1 MTTSTEQKA
10 NHLIDEK
17 SPYLLQ
23 HAYNP
28 VDWYPW
34 TEEAFAKAAREDK
47 PIFLS
52 IGYST
57 CHWCH
62 VMEEESFEDKQVAE
76 FLNQHFVSIK
86 VDREERPDVDNIY
99 MKVCQTLTGRGG
111 WPLTVIMTPEK
122 EPFFAG
128 TYFTKESRMGR
139 PGLLEILRG
148 IQSAWQEKRSVLLQS
163 SSEIM
168 EAIKKKERVNSQTE
182 FSREELEG
190 LLERAYQ
197 GFKATF
203 DKEYGGF
210 GSAPKFPLAHN
221 LLFLMRYWKATANQE
236 ALDLVTET
244 LDSMYAGGIY
254 DHLGYGFARYST
266 DRKWLVP
273 HFEKMLYDN
282 ALLAIAYLEAY
293 QITDDDTYAQI
304 AGEILTYI
312 SRDMTSTTGGFYS
325 AEDADSEGVEG
336 KFYLWTPAEV
346 KEILGEEEG
355 KEFCQY
361 YDITVEGNFEG
372 KSIPNLIEQGVNK
385 DEADDKFKKAREKL
399 FAAREERI
407 HPDKDDKIL
416 TGWNGL
422 MIAAMA
428 LGARV
433 LDEGRYQHLAQ
444 QASDFIWDNLYQD
457 RLLARYRA
465 GEAAYLAYVD
475 DYAFLIW
482 GLLELYQTTFNPEYL
497 KRALLLND
505 ELLEYF
511 WDDDAGGLYFYGEDG
526 EELITRPKEVYDGAM
541 PSGNSVATLNFLKL
555 AKLTGNNDLEEKVE
569 EQIRYFGSQ
578 INKNPT
584 AYSYFL
590 SSILSIQVDN
600 REIVIVADVNQQQEE
615 TEDMLNFLRASFN
628 PFTTQVV
635 KGKENQDQL
644 LELIPFLTNYQT
656 VEGRTTAYI
665 CQDFTCQAP
674 ITDVEEFK
682 KQLLEKI

>member
-1 MTTSTEQKA
+1 MPTSTDKKA

-34 TEEAFAKAAREDK
+34 DEEAFAKATREDK

-62 VMEEESFEDKQVAE
+62 VMEEESFEDEEVAE
-76 FLNQHFVSIK
+76 LLNQHFVSIK

-99 MKVCQTLTGRGG
+99 MKVCQALTGRGG
-111 WPLTVIMTPEK
+111 WPLTVVMTPDK

-128 TYFTKESRMGR
+128 TYFPKESRMGR

-148 IQSAWQEKRSVLLQS
+148 IQSAWQEDRSALLQS

-168 EAIKKKERVNSQTE
+168 EVIKKRERFNPQAELST
-182 FSREELEG
+182 EELED
-190 LLERAYQ
+190 LVERAYQ
-197 GFKATF
+197 GFKGTF
-203 DKEYGGF
+203 DSEYGGF

-221 LLFLMRYWKATANQE
+221 LLFLMRYWKSTADQE
-236 ALDLVTET
+236 ALDLVTKT

-293 QITDDDTYAQI
+293 QITDDDTYAQV
-304 AGEILTYI
+304 AEEILTYV

-336 KFYLWTPAEV
+336 KFYVWTPAEI
-346 KEILGEEEG
+346 KEVLGEEEG
-355 KEFCQY
+355 EEFCRY
-361 YDITVEGNFEG
+361 YDITEEGNFEG
-372 KSIPNLIEQGVNK
+372 KSIPNLIGQEFNK
-385 DEADDKFKKAREKL
+385 TEVDDKFKEAREKL
-399 FAAREERI
+399 FAAREERV

-433 LDEGRYQHLAQ
+433 LDKGRYQQLAQ

-475 DYAFLIW
+475 DYAFLVW

-505 ELLEYF
+505 ELLENF
-511 WDDDAGGLYFYGEDG
+511 WDDEAGGLYFYGEDG

-555 AKLTGNNDLEEKVE
+555 AKLTGDNKLEKKVE
-569 EQIRYFGSQ
+569 EQIRFFGNQ

-590 SSILSIQVDN
+590 LSILSTQVDN
-600 REIVIVADVNQQQEE
+600 REVVIVTEQQQEDIE
-615 TEDMLNFLRASFN
+615 AMLEILRANFM
-628 PFTTQVV
+628 PFTTQLV
-635 KGKENQDQL
+635 KTKENEEQL
-644 LELIPFLTNYQT
+644 LEVVPFLADYQAL
-656 VEGRTTAYI
+656 EGQTAAYI

-674 ITDVEEFK
+674 ITDLEKLK
-682 KQLLEKI
+682 KQLIVDN

>member
-1 MTTSTEQKA
+1 MPTSTEQKA

-34 TEEAFAKAAREDK
+34 DEKAFAKAEREDK

-62 VMEEESFEDKQVAE
+62 VMEEESFEDEEVAE
-76 FLNQHFVSIK
+76 FLNEHFVSIK

-99 MKVCQTLTGRGG
+99 MKVCQALTGRGG
-111 WPLTVIMTPEK
+111 WPLTVVMTPDK

-128 TYFTKESRMGR
+128 TYFPKESRMGR

-148 IQSAWQEKRSVLLQS
+148 IQSAWEDDRSALLQS
-163 SSEIM
+163 SSQIM
-168 EAIKKKERVNSQTE
+168 EAIKQKEKVDSQTNLSTTE
-182 FSREELEG
+182 MEDLI
-190 LLERAYQ
+190 ERAYQ
-197 GFKATF
+197 NFKGTF
-203 DKEYGGF
+203 DREYGGF

-221 LLFLMRYWKATANQE
+221 LLFLMRYWKLSADQE
-236 ALDLVTET
+236 ALDLVTKT
-244 LDSMYAGGIY
+244 LDNMYAGGIY

-293 QITDDDTYAQI
+293 QITDDDAYARV
-304 AGEILTYI
+304 AEEILTYV
-312 SRDMTSTTGGFYS
+312 SRDMTSTSGGFYS

-336 KFYLWTPAEV
+336 KFYVWTPAEI
-346 KEILGEEEG
+346 KEVLGDKEG
-355 KEFCQY
+355 EEFCQY
-361 YDITVEGNFEG
+361 YDITEEGNFEG
-372 KSIPNLIEQGVNK
+372 KSIPNLIGQQFNK
-385 DEADDKFKKAREKL
+385 AEVDERFKDAREKL
-399 FAAREERI
+399 FAAREKRV

-422 MIAAMA
+422 MIAAMS

-433 LDEGRYQHLAQ
+433 LGEGKYQQLAQ
-444 QASDFIWDNLYQD
+444 QASDFLWENLYQD

-465 GEAAYLAYVD
+465 GEAAYLAYAD

-511 WDDDAGGLYFYGEDG
+511 WDDEAGGLYFYGEDG

-555 AKLTGNNDLEEKVE
+555 AKLTGDNKLEEKVE
-569 EQIRYFGSQ
+569 EQISFFGGQ
-578 INKNPT
+578 IKNNPT

-590 SSILSIQVDN
+590 LSILSTQAEN
-600 REIVIVADVNQQQEE
+600 REVVIVAEQQQEE
-615 TEDMLNFLRASFN
+615 TEEMLEVLRANFT

-635 KGKENQDQL
+635 KTKENAEQL
-644 LELIPFLTNYQT
+644 LEIVPFLADYQAVT
-656 VEGRTTAYI
+656 GQTAAYI

-674 ITDVEEFK
+674 ITDLEELK
-682 KQLLEKI
+682 KQLIVDN